1 MSIDESYE
9 VIFADECIKEIDKVY
24 EYIKKNLYA
33 KDAAKKLMN
42 KIEKLT
48 NNLAFTPK
56 MYVEIE
62 RYKETKRVYRR
73 IIIDSY
79 VLLYTIDEKKKQV
92 YVAHMYY
99 SGMDYLSNIF

>member
-1 MSIDESYE
+1 
-9 VIFADECIKEIDKVY
+9 
-24 EYIKKNLYA
+24 
-33 KDAAKKLMN
+33 MN

-48 NNLAFTPK
+48 NNWVFTPK
-56 MYVEIE
+56 MYAEVE